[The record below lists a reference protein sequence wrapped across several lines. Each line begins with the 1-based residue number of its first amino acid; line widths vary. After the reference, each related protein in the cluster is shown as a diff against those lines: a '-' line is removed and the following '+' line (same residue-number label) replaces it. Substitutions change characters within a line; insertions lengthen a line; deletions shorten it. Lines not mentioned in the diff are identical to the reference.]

1 MGRKPSVNLNLPAHM
16 RARRQK
22 SGTIDYYYDTGERPR
37 REIPLGADYVLAV
50 QKWSALQ
57 MAPAPVAMTV
67 GWAIGKYLESADFA
81 ALSCGTQGDYR
92 FALDKLAAAFG
103 DAPLDQVRPSHVVSY
118 VEMRSRQS
126 AHRAQRE
133 RALLSTLYRWAMA
146 RDWCIRNPVAP
157 VRGKRLPGRRGVLI
171 TDAML
176 ESLYAHAPQDLR
188 DALDL
193 AYYIGQ
199 RPADILRLSETDVRE
214 GLIEFRQGKTR
225 RPMRIAVTGGLAA
238 LLDRIAARKA
248 QYPVRA
254 LALLVDERGRPMTKA
269 KLRARFE
276 AARAAAG
283 IQGEDFQF
291 RDMRRKAGTD
301 LRDQAGRDAAQA
313 LLGHATGEMTEHY
326 TGGRGKICSAIP
338 SERPGKSR
346 AS

>member
-1 MGRKPSVNLNLPAHM
+1 MTETNERNATPSTV
-16 RARRQK
+16 K
-22 SGTIDYYYDTGERPR
+22 SDIVTVSHSPR
-37 REIPLGADYVLAV
+37 L
-50 QKWSALQ
+50 
-57 MAPAPVAMTV
+57 
-67 GWAIGKYLESADFA
+67 
-81 ALSCGTQGDYR
+81 
-92 FALDKLAAAFG
+92 LDR
-103 DAPLDQVRPSHVVSY
+103 V
-118 VEMRSRQS
+118 
-126 AHRAQRE
+126 RE
-133 RALLSTLYRWAMA
+133 RICVLHYSRSTEKTYIHWILGF
-146 RDWCIRNPVAP
+146 IRFH
-157 VRGKRLPGRRGVLI
+157 GRR
-171 TDAML
+171 
-176 ESLYAHAPQDLR
+176 HPQDLR

-313 LLGHATGEMTEHY
+313 LLGHETGEMTEHY